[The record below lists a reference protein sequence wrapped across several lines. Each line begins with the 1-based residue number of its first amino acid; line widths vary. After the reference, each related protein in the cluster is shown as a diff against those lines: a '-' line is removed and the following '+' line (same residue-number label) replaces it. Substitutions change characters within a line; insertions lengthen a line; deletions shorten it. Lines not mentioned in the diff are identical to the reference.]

1 MKSETGLAPEE
12 LIFVGICDL
21 AAQVRGKSVPA
32 RDFTDRAR
40 HGVGYTPANICLSV
54 FGIIGSSPFGTTG
67 DIVLMPDT
75 STEVCIPMGIP
86 GDDGAPEHFCLADIL
101 TKDGD
106 TWPYCPRSFLRRG
119 LQRLEKT
126 AGCRILASFEQEF
139 VYSGVPSEPKR
150 AYALTSFREQG
161 NFGGRLM
168 AALRAAGMTPESFL
182 PEYGPRQYE
191 ITVAPAIGMRAA
203 DEAVI
208 LRELARS
215 LAARAGQRAVFSPI
229 LAPEGIGNGTHIH
242 LSLRGLA
249 GDDPAGNH
257 PGGNPVM
264 HEPGRPYGLS
274 VVGERFTAGILHHM
288 PALAAITTPTVCSYY
303 RLMPDRWAPTWANIG
318 SQDRAAGLR
327 ICPGPASAFNV
338 EYRVADA
345 SANPYLALGALI
357 HAGVDGIENRLSLPM
372 QPSMA
377 FAAMTAEERR
387 AAGMQPLP
395 RTLAEALDNLR
406 DTPAASKWFGS
417 EFLDLF
423 LNFKREEEQA
433 VAGLDPQ
440 TICDRYAAVF

>member
-1 MKSETGLAPEE
+1 MKSVTAFAPEE
-12 LIFVGICDL
+12 LVFVGICDL

-32 RDFTDRAR
+32 SDFTDRVR

-75 STEVCIPMGIP
+75 STEVCIPIE
-86 GDDGAPEHFCLADIL
+86 DGAPEHFCLADIL

-119 LQRLEKT
+119 LERLEKT
-126 AGCRILASFEQEF
+126 TGCRLLASFEQEF

-161 NFGGRLM
+161 NFGARLM

-191 ITVAPAIGMRAA
+191 ITVSPAIGMRAA

-215 LAARAGQRAVFSPI
+215 LAGRAGQRAVFSPI

-242 LSLRGLA
+242 LSLR
-249 GDDPAGNH
+249 DQTGNA
-257 PGGNPVM
+257 VM

-274 VVGERFTAGILHHM
+274 VLGEQFTAGILHHM
-288 PALAAITTPTVCSYY
+288 PALAAITTPAVCSYY
-303 RLMPDRWAPTWANIG
+303 RLMPDRWAPTWANVG

-327 ICPGPASAFNV
+327 ICPGSASAFNV

-357 HAGVDGIENRLSLPM
+357 HAGADGVENRLSLPV
-372 QPSMA
+372 QPGTA
-377 FAAMTAEERR
+377 FAEMTVEERR

-406 DTPAASKWFGS
+406 DTPAAGKWFGQ

-423 LNFKREEEQA
+423 LNFKREEAQA

-440 TICDRYAAVF
+440 AICDRYAAVF

>member
-1 MKSETGLAPEE
+1 MKNETGLAPED
-12 LIFVGICDL
+12 LVFVGICDL

-32 RDFTDRAR
+32 CDFTDRVR

-75 STEVCIPMGIP
+75 STEVCIPIE
-86 GDDGAPEHFCLADIL
+86 DGAPEHFCLADIL
-101 TKDGD
+101 TKDGEP
-106 TWPYCPRSFLRRG
+106 WPYCPRSFLRCA

-126 AGCRILASFEQEF
+126 AGCHILASFEQEF
-139 VYSGVPSEPKR
+139 VYSGVPPEPKR

-161 NFGGRLM
+161 NFGARLI

-182 PEYGPRQYE
+182 PEYGPRQFE
-191 ITVAPAIGMRAA
+191 ITVSPAIGMRAA

-215 LAARAGQRAVFSPI
+215 LAARAGQRAIFSPI
-229 LAPEGIGNGTHIH
+229 LTPEGVGNGTHIH
-242 LSLRGLA
+242 LSLR
-249 GDDPAGNH
+249 DQAGNA
-257 PGGNPVM
+257 VM
-264 HEPGRPYGLS
+264 HESGRPYGLS
-274 VVGERFTAGILHHM
+274 VVGEQFTAGILHHM

-303 RLMPDRWAPTWANIG
+303 RLMPDRWAPTWANIS

-327 ICPGPASAFNV
+327 ICPGSASAFNV

-357 HAGVDGIENRLSLPM
+357 HAGVDGVENRLSLPV
-372 QPSMA
+372 QPGTA
-377 FAAMTAEERR
+377 FAEMTAEERR

-406 DTPAASKWFGS
+406 DTPAAKKWFGS

-433 VAGLDPQ
+433 VGGLDPQ